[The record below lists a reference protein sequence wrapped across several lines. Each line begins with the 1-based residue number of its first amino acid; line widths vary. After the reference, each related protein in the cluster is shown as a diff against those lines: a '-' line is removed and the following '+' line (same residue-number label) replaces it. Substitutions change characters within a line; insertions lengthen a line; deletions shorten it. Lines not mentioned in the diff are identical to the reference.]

1 MREVSLRYRVHMT
14 SLKTGAQWY
23 SGQHLGAP
31 NGWTFEDRE
40 EAEAWAALVKTD
52 DRIADV
58 EEYKIP
64 PVNEENHHA

>member
-23 SGQHLGAP
+23 IGQNHLAP
-31 NGWTFEDRE
+31 DGWTFEHHPDALARAQQ
-40 EAEAWAALVKTD
+40 AETA

-58 EEYKIP
+58 EEYEIP
-64 PVNEENHHA
+64 PVNKENHHA